1 MGSFLLKVSYPASA
15 MFCPR
20 RDPGE
25 FTVEEAVEPS
35 IPETWSVIVNP
46 DPSPPID
53 SVEEV
58 VRDFV
63 LVEDSEDDMGQGTS
77 GYGKTPPWLNEGEQ
91 ETLSEVERLRREVQ
105 WWRRRALR
113 AEGFVQ
119 RIHDE
124 GENLRG
130 YLDLLDQEW
139 AAHQKKF
146 KADQDNEG

>member
-1 MGSFLLKVSYPASA
+1 
-15 MFCPR
+15 
-20 RDPGE
+20 
-25 FTVEEAVEPS
+25 
-35 IPETWSVIVNP
+35 
-46 DPSPPID
+46 
-53 SVEEV
+53 
-58 VRDFV
+58 
-63 LVEDSEDDMGQGTS
+63 MGQGTS
-77 GYGKTPPWLNEGEQ
+77 GYRKTPPWLNEGEQ

-124 GENLRG
+124 GENFRG
-130 YLDLLDQEW
+130 HLDLLDQEW